1 MLELQKSKEKM
12 FRLVEEH
19 PSCSRC
25 IRRGLACSYGLRLQ
39 WEDETRCAGIAFGR
53 AAPHNRT
60 PETTYYLLPVQR
72 GRLRW
77 LHTTADDVRRF
88 PYGGASTRADERPG
102 PAMLELSL
110 PPSLSSLP
118 SLEHNDGTLLQYYTQ
133 EWSAHRMLS
142 KKLENPFQRLILP
155 RAFQFSP
162 LLHMIM
168 SLAAHD
174 LFNRTHADQEHQRQE
189 FYSSMLQHKLQ
200 SLRDMRQ
207 LLCSSKGLDDT
218 YDSISQCEKDG
229 LLMAVMLHSLM
240 EIATNSTREWVVHT
254 LGGLSMVKRYG
265 HEPFS
270 PEVYRFVTDHFSL
283 FEAFLATTGTEL
295 EIEDLNGWLVPQR
308 KSMFPILRSMH
319 GRSRIN
325 PYTGLSSE
333 LIQNITSITSTI
345 QRHSRAG
352 SDRKS
357 ATIMRTE
364 LQAVE
369 DRLSELQQWS
379 EDSDMESLIYINAA
393 AFEAAAWVYLRVAQ
407 YGCEA
412 EEIQKSLMPK
422 LFEAIRRVHDRR
434 DALVGSVPYPLW
446 ALFIA
451 ACLAPEHERIQ
462 VLDWFE
468 ELKGCRSL
476 SNVSSTMEAT
486 MMVWKQH
493 DLKLINGHVK
503 GGRESGVPWHE
514 AVRCLGWMLSLM

>member
-1 MLELQKSKEKM
+1 M
-12 FRLVEEH
+12 V
-19 PSCSRC
+19 
-25 IRRGLACSYGLRLQ
+25 
-39 WEDETRCAGIAFGR
+39 D
-53 AAPHNRT
+53 
-60 PETTYYLLPVQR
+60 
-72 GRLRW
+72 
-77 LHTTADDVRRF
+77 
-88 PYGGASTRADERPG
+88 
-102 PAMLELSL
+102 
-110 PPSLSSLP
+110 
-118 SLEHNDGTLLQYYTQ
+118 TQ
-133 EWSAHRMLS
+133 EWSAHRVLS

-155 RAFQFSP
+155 RALQFSP
-162 LLHMIM
+162 LLHIIM

-174 LFNRTHADQEHQRQE
+174 LLNRTHADQQHRRQE
-189 FYSSMLQHKLQ
+189 LYSSMLYHKLL
-200 SLRDMRQ
+200 SLQDVRQ

-218 YDSISQCEKDG
+218 YDSTSECERDG

-240 EIATNSTREWVVHT
+240 DIATNSTSEWAVHT

-295 EIEDLNGWLVPQR
+295 EIENLNGWLIPQR
-308 KSMFPILRSMH
+308 KSMFPILRSVH
-319 GRSRIN
+319 GRSQIN

-333 LIQNITSITSTI
+333 LIQNISYITSTI
-345 QRHSRAG
+345 QRHSAAG
-352 SDRKS
+352 SERKS
-357 ATIMRTE
+357 AAVMRTE

-369 DRLSELQQWS
+369 NQLSELQQWS

-407 YGCEA
+407 YGRDA
-412 EEIQKSLMPK
+412 EEVQKSLMPK
-422 LFEAIRRVHDRR
+422 LFETIRRVHERR
-434 DALVGSVPYPLW
+434 DALVGSAPYPMW

-493 DLKLINGHVK
+493 DLKWSNGHPR
-503 GGRESGVPWHE
+503 GGRVSGVPWHE
-514 AVRCLGWMLSLM
+514 AIRCLGWMLSLM